1 MSVEHRPTSR
11 PCTRS
16 RLLRRAA
23 VFLALGLS
31 GVFPVPELAAQ
42 NLTQAHYRW
51 RNDDGVE
58 QGSTP
63 IQVSATADTTTTS
76 TMDVAVS
83 GMTVTPSAG
92 DCHVWFSGSVEG
104 SADGSTQNVSI
115 YVNGVQLAHTERQIF
130 TEAYL

>member
-1 MSVEHRPTSR
+1 MCIEHRPTS
-11 PCTRS
+11 PTCTRS

-23 VFLALGLS
+23 VFLAFGLS
-31 GVFPVPELAAQ
+31 GFFPVPEPAAQ

-63 IQVSATADTTTTS
+63 IQVSATADTTTTG
-76 TMDVAVS
+76 TTDVAVS
-83 GMTVTPSAG
+83 GMTVTPGAG
-92 DCHVWFSGSVEG
+92 DYLVWFSGSVEG
-104 SADGSTQNVSI
+104 IAGGSTQNVSL
-115 YVNGVQLAHTERQIF
+115 YVNGVQLAHGERQVF